1 MTPNAWIALA
11 GVLGSWFISWTV
23 AQSNAHREALANA
36 EWRGKTGAQ
45 IDTLYRIIFR
55 TGTKEGVDSG
65 VLSQNS
71 PITVNVEAFG
81 QHPDLLMKLRKFY
94 EAEGSKL
101 SDLELMIEIEKRF
114 PADLQAFESQHNLT
128 PAATL
133 AAACY
138 LLRPEMKL
146 FERRKAM
153 RF

>member
-11 GVLGSWFISWTV
+11 GLLGSWFISWTV
-23 AQSNAHREALANA
+23 AKDNAHKEALANA

-55 TGTKEGVDSG
+55 TGTREGIDSG
-65 VLSQNS
+65 VLNQNS
-71 PITVNVEAFG
+71 PITVNVEAFR
-81 QHPDLLMKLRKFY
+81 QHPDLLAKLREFY

-101 SDLELMIEIEKRF
+101 SDLELVIAIEKRF
-114 PADLQAFESQHNLT
+114 PEELQAFEAQHNLT

-133 AAACY
+133 AAAAY
-138 LLRPEMKL
+138 LLRPEMK
-146 FERRKAM
+146 FSERRKAM